1 MANRQAHIDREGKMN
16 AYQTV
21 SHVASYALDA
31 YVMYFGISTLA
42 FAAYVWKNVYANVA
56 HQENSRAR

>member
-1 MANRQAHIDREGKMN
+1 MN